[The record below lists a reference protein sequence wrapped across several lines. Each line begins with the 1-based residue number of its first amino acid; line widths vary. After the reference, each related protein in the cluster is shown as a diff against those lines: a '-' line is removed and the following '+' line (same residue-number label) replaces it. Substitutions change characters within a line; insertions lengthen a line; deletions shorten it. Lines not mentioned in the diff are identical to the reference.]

1 MLCIIAS
8 IFMVISVL
16 AFASCSSNSNSNSG
30 SDSGAN
36 DNTEDVAAGDTE
48 TITLR
53 FASGNPSFDHFYT
66 VVNAAWYEYVNRET
80 NGKIIMEGYYDN
92 TLTPQEN
99 ALEATKNGI
108 VDVGEVYS
116 AFWGDMFPLWEV
128 FFLPFQ
134 YPWPDGYTFHHAV
147 AEMIETHPEF
157 VEQVEAQGVK
167 FVMLHGDGIGQII
180 STAPL
185 RTFDEFKGKIINAGS
200 NIDKQLFEAL
210 GAATEILASAD
221 IYDNLAKG
229 VIDATGWSI
238 NGTYIFSLQDV
249 AKYMTRIDGSHQAWL
264 YVMNNDVYESIPDE
278 YKYLFDF
285 DISKDFMYLFGYT
298 FAQDDMEDFQRLQD
312 DGMEIIYLSDADK
325 AKVVEAAAPLID
337 TWKDRINALGYDA
350 DTIYDDWKQIVDKYD
365 DGDDFS
371 GSKEQLEALGV
382 EVPEYFE

>member
-1 MLCIIAS
+1 
-8 IFMVISVL
+8 L
-16 AFASCSSNSNSNSG
+16 AITFTACSSNSE
-30 SDSGAN
+30 SDSEAN
-36 DNTEDVAAGDTE
+36 GGNATDATGDNREN
-48 TITLR
+48 ITLR
-53 FASGNPSFDHFYT
+53 FSSGNPSFDHFYT
-66 VVNAAWYEYVNRET
+66 VVNAAWYEYVSRET
-80 NGKIIMEGYYDN
+80 NGEITIEGYYDN
-92 TLTPQEN
+92 TLSPQEN

-108 VDVGEVYS
+108 VDIGEVYS

-157 VEQVEAQGVK
+157 VEQVEAQNVK

-180 STAPL
+180 STNPI

-200 NIDKQLFEAL
+200 NIDKQLFESL
-210 GAATEILASAD
+210 GAATEILAASD

-264 YVMNNDVYESIPDE
+264 YVMNKDVYESIPEE

-298 FAQDDMEDFQRLQD
+298 FAQDDIEDFELLQEA
-312 DGMEIIYLSDADK
+312 GMEIIYLSDADK
-325 AKVVEAAAPLID
+325 AKVVETAKPLIN
-337 TWKDRINALGYDA
+337 TWKERVSALGYDA
-350 DTIYDDWKQIVDKYD
+350 DAIYEDWKQIVDKYD

-371 GSKEQLEALGV
+371 GLKEQLESFGV
-382 EVPEYFE
+382 EVPEYFK